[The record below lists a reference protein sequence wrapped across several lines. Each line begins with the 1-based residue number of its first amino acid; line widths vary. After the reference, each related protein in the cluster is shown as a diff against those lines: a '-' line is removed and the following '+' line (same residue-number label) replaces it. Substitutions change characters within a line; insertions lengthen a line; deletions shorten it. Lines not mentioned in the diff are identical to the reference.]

1 VTWRQLQSSAI
12 DEARGTVHH
21 RGQSSR
27 SRNRCAYNEH
37 HGIVTE
43 SYSPLGAGS
52 GLLSAPVVG
61 RIAKKHGKTEGQV
74 VLRWHVQQSLVTI
87 PKSADPQR
95 LKENIDVFGFALDAE
110 DLIAL
115 ETLDEGPEAGVN
127 SDVQGH

>member
-1 VTWRQLQSSAI
+1 
-12 DEARGTVHH
+12 
-21 RGQSSR
+21 
-27 SRNRCAYNEH
+27 
-37 HGIVTE
+37 
-43 SYSPLGAGS
+43 
-52 GLLSAPVVG
+52 VG

>member
-1 VTWRQLQSSAI
+1 
-12 DEARGTVHH
+12 
-21 RGQSSR
+21 
-27 SRNRCAYNEH
+27 
-37 HGIVTE
+37 
-43 SYSPLGAGS
+43 
-52 GLLSAPVVG
+52 VG
-61 RIAKKHGKTEGQV
+61 RIAKKHGKKEGQV
-74 VLRWHVQQSLVTI
+74 VLRWHVQQNLVTI